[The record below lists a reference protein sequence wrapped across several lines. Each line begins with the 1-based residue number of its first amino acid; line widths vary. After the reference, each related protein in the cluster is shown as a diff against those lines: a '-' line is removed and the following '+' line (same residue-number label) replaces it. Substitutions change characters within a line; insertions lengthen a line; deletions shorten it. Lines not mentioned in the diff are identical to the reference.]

1 MDLTAARTL
10 AETLIEKHISH
21 KGYTFEFDRAQQ
33 RLGAC
38 HYRTKTITMSPAFV
52 ESADEYAVEQVV
64 LHEIAHVVAGSAAKH
79 GPVWKSVAASL
90 GYKGGTTGHNPA
102 HAAKRD
108 EAVAKALSQVEA
120 MQDRTEGEFLAG
132 ERVRIGS
139 HEGIFIEKKN
149 TRAHIWDQRSE
160 RLFAARLVELARVN
174 GDGKSA
180 KETERDALLKK
191 AIAASKRTGLR
202 TDGAILVGEHVRP
215 AELYKQFTGLLIE
228 VQPSKRR
235 GGDKTAVIIR
245 DVTGEGIR
253 MPYKHIFRAPGAFQ
267 PKVDVQV
274 GATIEP
280 DDKVIIVKPRSKYN
294 GVTGTIEREA
304 GEAGQSWRIRL
315 DNNAGILTAPKS
327 LVRKVA

>member
-21 KGYTFEFDRAQQ
+21 KGYTFEFDRAQK

-38 HYRTKTITMSPAFV
+38 HYRTKTITMSPTFV
-52 ESADEYAVEQVV
+52 QSADEHAVAQVA

-79 GPVWKSVAASL
+79 GPVWKSVAAGL
-90 GYKGGTTGHNPA
+90 GYEGKTTGHNPA
-102 HAAKRD
+102 HAAQRD
-108 EAVAKALSQVEA
+108 ELIAQALSQVDA
-120 MQDRTEGEFLAG
+120 MKDRTEGEFLPG
-132 ERVRIGS
+132 ERVRFGKYD
-139 HEGIFIEKKN
+139 GVFVEKKT
-149 TRAHIWDQRSE
+149 TRAHVWNE
-160 RLFAARLVELARVN
+160 REKRMYAVRLTDLARVN
-174 GDGKSA
+174 GEGKSV
-180 KETERDALLKK
+180 KETERDALLTK
-191 AIAASKRTGLR
+191 AIAASKRNGLR
-202 TDGAILVGEHVRP
+202 IDGAILVGEHVRP

-228 VQPSKRR
+228 VQPAKRR

-245 DVTGEGIR
+245 DVTGQGIT

-267 PKVDVQV
+267 PKVDVQI

-294 GVTGTIEREA
+294 GLTGTIERSA
-304 GEAGQSWRIRL
+304 GESWRIRL
-315 DNNAGILTAPKS
+315 DNNAGILTAAKS

>member
-1 MDLTAARTL
+1 MDFTAARTL
-10 AETLIEKHISH
+10 AETLIAKHISRR
-21 KGYTFEFDRAQQ
+21 GYTFEFDRAQK

-38 HYRTKTITMSPAFV
+38 HYRTKTITMSPVFV
-52 ESADEYAVEQVV
+52 QSADEYAVAQVV

-79 GPVWKSVAASL
+79 GPVWKSVAAGL
-90 GYKGGTTGHNPA
+90 GYEGGTTGHNPA

-108 EAVAKALSQVEA
+108 DLVAQALSRVEA
-120 MQDRTEGEFLAG
+120 MKDRAEGEFLPG
-132 ERVRIGS
+132 ERVRFGKYDGVFV
-139 HEGIFIEKKN
+139 ERKT
-149 TRAHIWDQRSE
+149 TRAHVWNEREQRMYAV
-160 RLFAARLVELARVN
+160 RLTDLARAN
-174 GDGKSA
+174 GDGKSV
-180 KETERDALLKK
+180 KQTERDALLTK
-191 AIAASKRTGLR
+191 AIAAAKRNGLR

-228 VQPSKRR
+228 VQPPKRR

-245 DVTGEGIR
+245 DVTGQGIT

-294 GVTGTIEREA
+294 GLTGTIERS
-304 GEAGQSWRIRL
+304 AGQSWRIRL
-315 DNNAGILTAPKS
+315 DNNAGVLTAPKS